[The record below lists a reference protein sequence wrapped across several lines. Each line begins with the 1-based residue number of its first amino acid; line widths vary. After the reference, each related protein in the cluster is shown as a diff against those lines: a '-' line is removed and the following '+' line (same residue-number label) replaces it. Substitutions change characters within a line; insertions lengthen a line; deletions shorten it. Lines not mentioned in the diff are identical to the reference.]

1 MKPIKFFV
9 TLSIITAFSI
19 TACNKN
25 DNNNTPSGNAGS
37 LSLKYDGTNWTATN
51 VQATFVNDI
60 VNVAGIDN
68 NNHQATITLEGIS
81 QTGTYQVGP
90 GNPSNQLSWT
100 EGTNPEDVYQANWTI
115 GSGSVVVTLLS
126 DAKIEGTF
134 QFTGYNINQDSTVVT
149 EGKFSAG
156 L

>member
-1 MKPIKFFV
+1 MKQIKFFV
-9 TLSIITAFSI
+9 TFLVVVSLAFSG
-19 TACNKN
+19 CNKN
-25 DNNNTPSGNAGS
+25 TDNNNPSGISGS

-81 QTGTYQVGP
+81 QIGTYLVGP